1 MVALELD
8 VEKQYDGLLGAKTVL
23 SSEELESDSQRV
35 DGVNDTVREPEAV
48 FWIIVHALHP
58 CSLSTSKIHISMWR

>member
-48 FWIIVHALHP
+48 F
-58 CSLSTSKIHISMWR
+58 